1 MGRLQIGERFPHRPG
16 YGTKGQKV
24 VLWANYFQLIPRS
37 DLVLYRYHVNVQPA
51 VTGRKLGQII
61 KLLLEIPGY
70 TEHRAEIVT
79 DFRSTLISCT
89 RFGSDPAEF
98 RIKYKAEGEDEPL
111 ENAPEYRLRVEET
124 GILTVAELTD
134 YLANTNSAQADGDKL
149 PILQALNIYLA
160 HHAKVTP
167 NISTIG
173 SSKSFSSSQDTSRM
187 NLREGLTALRGF
199 FSSVRVAT
207 CRILVNVNI
216 SHAAFFDAIPLDQ
229 LIVRYG
235 QRMPMK
241 IEKFIK
247 RVRVRTTH
255 LPPKKNKAG
264 EIVPRIKTIFG
275 LARVDDGRGQD
286 KPPQVDGFGVGP
298 QKVKF
303 FLKSSSAT
311 SSASTPQAGGTGE
324 SKKKGKGKKGGPP
337 KDSPSEGSSEGSY
350 ITVYDFFKTCM
361 SFPPVKIYDLLN
373 IGLVHGYT
381 VPDNQLAMPV
391 VNVGNHENP
400 SYLPT
405 GVCTVMPGQNSGAK
419 LSPTQTQEMIKIA
432 VRKPWE
438 NANSIIR
445 DGPKVVGLLPQENI
459 SMVRTLSFQ

>member
-70 TEHRAEIVT
+70 TEYRAEIVT
-79 DFRSTLISCT
+79 DFRSTLISC
-89 RFGSDPAEF
+89 RRLGSDPAEF

-111 ENAPEYRLRVEET
+111 ENSPEYRLRVEET

-160 HHAKVTP
+160 HHAKASP
-167 NISTIG
+167 NTSTVG
-173 SSKSFSSSQDTSRM
+173 SSKSFSLSQDASQGS
-187 NLREGLTALRGF
+187 LGAGLNALRGF

-207 CRILVNVNI
+207 CRILVNVNV
-216 SHAAFFDAIPLDQ
+216 SHAAFYDAIPLDQ

-235 QRMPMK
+235 QRTPIK

-247 RVRVRTTH
+247 KVRVRTTH
-255 LPPKKNKAG
+255 LPEKKNKAG

-275 LARVDDGRGQD
+275 LARTDDGRGQD
-286 KPPQVDGFGVGP
+286 KPPQVSTYGAGP
-298 QKVKF
+298 KLVKF

-311 SSASTPQAGGTGE
+311 SSASTAQAGGKGE
-324 SKKKGKGKKGGPP
+324 GKKKGKGKKSGPS
-337 KDSPSEGSSEGSY
+337 KDGPGEGSAEGSY

-361 SFPPVKIYDLLN
+361 SFPVVESYALLI

-381 VPDNQLAMPV
+381 VPDNQLTMPV
-391 VNVGNHENP
+391 VNLGNHENP
-400 SYLPT
+400 SYLPA
-405 GVCTVMPGQNSGAK
+405 GVCIVMPGQNSGAK
-419 LSPTQTQEMIKIA
+419 LSPAQTQQMINVA
-432 VRKPWE
+432 VRKPWQ
-438 NANSIIR
+438 NANSISGE
-445 DGPKVVGLLPQENI
+445 GPKVVGLLPQDNA